1 MAQYLRMNPSQVV
14 SLSRLARTGKIV
26 GVKTGDAPHR
36 IDVVLDASSRVAQ
49 GFIKKYPD
57 CFTLS
62 GNQVIIHWSLKEL
75 NFNDLLLLKVTFPNL
90 IKIGK
95 TKRATKRVGENPW
108 LFALDGGAF
117 IQCAND
123 QEYLVAKACDA
134 IMHADNLDEL
144 EDLIQRLDEM
154 RIHEAVLSAVLAY
167 HLAMKD
173 AREVCS

>member
-26 GVKTGDAPHR
+26 AVKAGDLPHR
-36 IDVVLDASSRVAQ
+36 IDIVMDAVHPAAQ
-49 GFIKKYPD
+49 GYIEKYPD
-57 CFTLS
+57 CYTVGGS
-62 GNQVIIHWSLKEL
+62 TITIHWSLKEL
-75 NFNDLLLLKVTFPNL
+75 NFNDLLLLKVTFPNM

-95 TKRATKRVGENPW
+95 TKRATEQVGENPW
-108 LFALDGGAF
+108 LFILDGQPF
-117 IQCAND
+117 IQCGSD
-123 QEYLVAKACDA
+123 QQYLLAKACDD

-144 EDLIQRLDEM
+144 EELIQALDKL

-167 HLAMKD
+167 HLVMKD

>member
-1 MAQYLRMNPSQVV
+1 MAQYLRINPSQVV

-75 NFNDLLLLKVTFPNL
+75 NFNDLLILKVTFPKL
-90 IKIGK
+90 LKIGK
-95 TKRATKRVGENPW
+95 TKRPKEVVGDNPW
-108 LFALDGGAF
+108 LYILDGEAF
-117 IQCAND
+117 VQCATD
-123 QEYLVAKACDA
+123 QEYLLAKACDEL
-134 IMHADNLDEL
+134 MHADNLDEL
-144 EDLIQRLDEM
+144 EELIQRLDEL
-154 RIHEAVLSAVLAY
+154 RIHEAVLSAVLHY

-173 AREVCS
+173 AREICS

>member
-36 IDVVLDASSRVAQ
+36 IDVIMDALHPAAQ
-49 GFIKKYPD
+49 RYIQQYPD
-57 CFTLS
+57 CYTA
-62 GNQVIIHWSLKEL
+62 GGGTITIHWSLKEL

-90 IKIGK
+90 IEIGK
-95 TKRATKRVGENPW
+95 TKRPKESVGENPW
-108 LFALDGGAF
+108 LFILDGQPF
-117 IQCAND
+117 IQCGND
-123 QEYLVAKACDA
+123 QQYLLAKACDD

-144 EDLIQRLDEM
+144 EDLIQLLDEM
-154 RIHEAVLSAVLAY
+154 WIHEAVLSAVLHY
-167 HLAMKD
+167 HFAMKD